1 MDAAAQPLRRP
12 GVARSICASARRRI
26 KPVRVERALL
36 SSLAAGGSKP
46 RPDDDYEQEDT
57 VKVSQMGIA
66 SGFVALLVIAGARAA
81 GSSAPAPGLPAP
93 EHLTPELQAEVK
105 ARMARHGE
113 VMSNLVRS
121 VILLDRKNT
130 RVLATRIADE
140 EVIARVGSEGA
151 SKRPPPLPRD
161 FFAAQDELSQSARQ
175 LAGAAM
181 AGGDDKILAER
192 FAAVTRTCVTCH
204 SAYLH
209 GRPTS
214 EPPHAK

>member
-1 MDAAAQPLRRP
+1 MNRRT
-12 GVARSICASARRRI
+12 I
-26 KPVRVERALL
+26 
-36 SSLAAGGSKP
+36 
-46 RPDDDYEQEDT
+46 
-57 VKVSQMGIA
+57 VKISQMGIA

-81 GSSAPAPGLPAP
+81 GSAAPAPGLPAP

-105 ARMARHGE
+105 GRMARHGE
-113 VMSNLVRS
+113 TMSNLVRS
-121 VILLDRKNT
+121 VILLDRKTT

-151 SKRPPPLPRD
+151 SKRPPLPRD

-209 GRPTS
+209 GRPPS
-214 EPPHAK
+214 EPPPAK